1 MRSGFY
7 AGSFDP
13 FTIAHLDIA
22 RRALKMVDRLVIGI
36 GYNIAKNSAPD
47 MLQSRI
53 ADIQR
58 AFRSGEPVEVIAYN
72 GLTVDVAREYG
83 CNVLIRGLRNV
94 SDFENEMN
102 LAQVNRNLAP
112 ELDTVFIPAS
122 PELAF
127 VSSSMVRELMAF
139 GHDVTQYL
147 PVTGR

>member
-36 GYNIAKNSAPD
+36 GCNIAKNSNPD
-47 MLQSRI
+47 LLQNRI
-53 ADIQR
+53 AGIQKVFHR
-58 AFRSGEPVEVIAYN
+58 DEPVEIIAYS
-72 GLTVDVAREYG
+72 GLTVDAAREHG
-83 CNVLIRGLRNV
+83 CNLLIRGLRNV
-94 SDFENEMN
+94 ADFENEMN
-102 LAQVNRNLAP
+102 LAHINRNLAP
-112 ELDTVFIPAS
+112 ELDTVFVPAS
-122 PELAF
+122 PHLAF

-147 PVTGR
+147 PVPTR